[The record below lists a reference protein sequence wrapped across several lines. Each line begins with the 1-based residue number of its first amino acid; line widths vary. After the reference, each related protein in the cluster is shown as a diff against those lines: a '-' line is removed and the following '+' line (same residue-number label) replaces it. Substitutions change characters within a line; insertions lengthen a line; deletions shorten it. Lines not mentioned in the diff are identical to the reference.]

1 MPFRPGQSGNANG
14 RPKGV
19 SQLLTGKIRS
29 MVERDAIEIVK
40 AIIERAKTGDVE
52 ACRIFCRYL
61 LPRPKVVSAPF
72 DLPPARTATEAK
84 QQIGRLVSLAAK
96 GELDLDSL
104 HALASALQMAIS
116 NRMEELEG
124 ILGDFERERE
134 RDAA

>member
-1 MPFRPGQSGNANG
+1 
-14 RPKGV
+14 V
-19 SQLLTGKIRS
+19 IGKIKA
-29 MVERDAIEIVK
+29 MVEKDTAEIVT
-40 AIIERAKTGDVE
+40 AIIDRAKTGDVE

-61 LPRPKVVSAPF
+61 LPHPRMVIAPF
-72 DLPPARTATEAK
+72 DLPPARTAAEAK

-96 GELDLDSL
+96 GEIDLDSL

-124 ILGDFERERE
+124 ILGDFEQERE